1 MTSHQGAAQV
11 IRTGPRLTGPVPAHP
26 AHPAHPPQAAGSEP
40 AARRVH
46 RADGGHRAE
55 AVHGAD
61 GVHRTEGV
69 HGTEGVSGTR
79 RILIV
84 DDEPNIRSFIGR
96 ALSAAGYLTG
106 FAGSGSEGLRH
117 ALDEHYDLVILDLV
131 MPDMDGCSMLDQL
144 LRARPDQTVMVLSC
158 VADVATKVDC
168 LERGARDYLTK
179 PFSLAELLVRI
190 RVRLREDAHLRGE
203 ARPGEAAGE
212 VIRAGNLTLD
222 VARLVA
228 DIGHGPVPLT
238 RLEFLLLRELAEHFG
253 QSVPKGRLLAS
264 VWGYHFDP
272 GSNVVDVCVR
282 RLRSKLGFNLIKT
295 VRGEGYQLAGS

>member
-1 MTSHQGAAQV
+1 MTSHQEAALV
-11 IRTGPRLTGPVPAHP
+11 IRTGPRWTGPVPAHP
-26 AHPAHPPQAAGSEP
+26 SPAAGTGP
-40 AARRVH
+40 AAR
-46 RADGGHRAE
+46 
-55 AVHGAD
+55 
-61 GVHRTEGV
+61 GVHAAEGV
-69 HGTEGVSGTR
+69 PGAERPR
-79 RILIV
+79 RILVV

-96 ALSAAGYLTG
+96 ALAAAGYLIG

-131 MPDMDGCSMLDQL
+131 MPDMDGCNVLDQL
-144 LRARPDQTVMVLSC
+144 LHARPDQTVMVLSC

-203 ARPGEAAGE
+203 TRPGEI
-212 VIRAGNLTLD
+212 IRVGNLTLD

-282 RLRSKLGFNLIKT
+282 RLRSKLGFSLIKT
-295 VRGEGYQLAGS
+295 VRGEGYQLGDG